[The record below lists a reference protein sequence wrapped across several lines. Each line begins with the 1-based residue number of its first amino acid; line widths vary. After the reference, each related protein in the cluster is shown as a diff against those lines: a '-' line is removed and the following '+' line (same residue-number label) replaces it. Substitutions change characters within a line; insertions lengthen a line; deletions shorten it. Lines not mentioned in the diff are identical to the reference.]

1 VSRTRFVV
9 AALACVCVCT
19 GIAMA
24 DEGSG
29 DAPPAFGE
37 NAPHNYESP
46 QRFNL
51 EIKFGP
57 YSPNID
63 ASPGLTGTPFADL
76 FPPDKGKTRPPGR
89 LLTSVEFDY
98 EFLHRRWG
106 TLAVGHTAGYYRRT
120 TASLQYATV
129 NGNDMVSCTF
139 GSTTAPCMLSTG
151 DTTALN
157 ILPLSIEAVYR
168 FDYFA
173 QRYHIPFVPYFKIGL
188 AYYIW
193 WIENG
198 GGAFSIAHFDYTGSD
213 GKTHS
218 DSGFGGTLGWVMHP
232 GGAFLL
238 DVIDLA
244 AARVMDAELG
254 INHTYLFCEFSYAAI
269 NGFGAAGKMNLSDTT
284 LNAGLAFQ
292 F

>member
-1 VSRTRFVV
+1 VSSSRLALVFALLLAAPV
-9 AALACVCVCT
+9 AANEEAT
-19 GIAMA
+19 GT
-24 DEGSG
+24 GSG
-29 DAPPAFGE
+29 DTPPGFGE
-37 NAPHNYESP
+37 NAPRTYESP

-63 ASPGLTGTPFADL
+63 ASSGVIGTPFADL

-89 LLTSVEFDY
+89 LLTSAELDY
-98 EFLHRRWG
+98 EFLHRKFG
-106 TLAVGHTAGYYRRT
+106 TLGIGHTAGFYRRT
-120 TASLQYATV
+120 TQALQYADNMKT
-129 NGNDMVSCTF
+129 SCT
-139 GSTTAPCMLSTG
+139 SNCMRSG
-151 DTTALN
+151 DSTALN
-157 ILPLSIEAVYR
+157 IIPLSIEAVYR
-168 FDYFA
+168 FDYLA

-198 GGAFSIAHFDYTGSD
+198 GGSFSIAHFDYTGSD
-213 GKTHS
+213 GKPHS
-218 DSGFGGTLGWVMHP
+218 DSGFGGTWGWVMHP

-238 DVIDLA
+238 DVIDPT

-269 NGFGAAGKMNLSDTT
+269 NGFGAAGKLNLSDTT

>member
-1 VSRTRFVV
+1 MCTL
-9 AALACVCVCT
+9 ALAAAA
-19 GIAMA
+19 GAK
-24 DEGSG
+24 EGSG
-29 DAPPAFGE
+29 DAPPRFGE
-37 NAPHNYESP
+37 NAPNNYESP

-76 FPPDKGKTRPPGR
+76 FPPARGKTRPPGR
-89 LLTSVEFDY
+89 LLTSIEFDY

-106 TLAVGHTAGYYRRT
+106 TLGIGHTAGFYRRT
-120 TASLQYATV
+120 TASLQYDTDKAT
-129 NGNDMVSCTF
+129 GNDMVSCTF
-139 GSTTAPCMLSTG
+139 GSATAPCTYSSG

-157 ILPLSIEAVYR
+157 IIPLSVEAVYR

-173 QRYHIPFVPYFKIGL
+173 QRYHIPFVPYMKIGL

-213 GKTHS
+213 GKMHS
-218 DSGFGGTLGWVMHP
+218 DSGFGGTWGWVMHP
-232 GGAFLL
+232 GGSFLL
-238 DVIDLA
+238 DVIDPA